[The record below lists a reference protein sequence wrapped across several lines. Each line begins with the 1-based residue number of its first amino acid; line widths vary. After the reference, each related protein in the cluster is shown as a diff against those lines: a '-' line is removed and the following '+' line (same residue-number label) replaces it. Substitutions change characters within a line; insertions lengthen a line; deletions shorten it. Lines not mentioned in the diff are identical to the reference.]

1 MLKKVNLK
9 DLSKLETK
17 IDADT
22 IHRYNFPKLV
32 KKSIQE
38 LQGLSTAII
47 YDGKIDDSEIELINS
62 WLYKHEEYLTEY
74 PLYDLNILFKD
85 IFADKV
91 ITTDERKKLF
101 DFLNSI
107 AAAPSSEAVVE
118 GIFEENPEII
128 FNSKYFLFTGKL
140 VLGSRSKA
148 QEKVL
153 ELGGFCQKG
162 LNLQTDYLVVGD
174 LGSEDYK
181 YSRFGSKIEGAIKYN
196 REKNTNILIVKE
208 KDFVN
213 SAIGQ

>member
-9 DLSKLETK
+9 ELLNLDSK
-17 IDADT
+17 IDEET

-47 YDGKIDDSEIELINS
+47 YDGKIDDSEIDLIKN
-62 WLYKHEEYLTEY
+62 WLIKNKEYLTEY
-74 PLYDLNILFKD
+74 PLSDLNILFNE
-85 IFADKV
+85 IIADNV
-91 ITTDERKKLF
+91 VTPDERKKLLE
-101 DFLNSI
+101 FLNSI
-107 AAAPSSEAVVE
+107 AAAPSSKAVVD
-118 GIFEENPEII
+118 GIFEENPKII
-128 FNSKYFLFTGKL
+128 FKSKYFLFTGKL

-148 QEKVL
+148 QAKVF

-162 LNLQTDYLVVGD
+162 LNLQTNYLVVGD

-196 REKNTNILIVKE
+196 REKKANIMIVKE
-208 KDFVN
+208 KDFVH
-213 SAIGQ
+213 SAIG